1 MNDMQSLNLR
11 ERFLSAM
18 GKVASVN
25 VVTTDWPAGRSGV
38 TVSEMS
44 SVSADGEN
52 PTILVCVNRQGT
64 AAGPIVEN
72 GVFCVN
78 ILRDDQSYIS
88 DRFAGRHGVGIDKF
102 SGVHLAGNSTGAPWI
117 LDSLSIGVGLDLC
130 VLKT

>member
-25 VVTTDWPAGRSGV
+25 VVTTDGPAGRSGV

-52 PTILVCVNRQGT
+52 PTILVSICRASRCWHRQIFWCPLG
-64 AAGPIVEN
+64 
-72 GVFCVN
+72 
-78 ILRDDQSYIS
+78 S
-88 DRFAGRHGVGIDKF
+88 
-102 SGVHLAGNSTGAPWI
+102 
-117 LDSLSIGVGLDLC
+117 
-130 VLKT
+130 